1 MLASGFTAAPVSQY
15 LFFGVIASSIL
26 VSITDTKY
34 LFYIQVV
41 PHLWV
46 YRQGWRVLVWQSCYN
61 NSTELLFAAMS
72 LYQMRIIERLWGSR
86 KFASFLCSVLP
97 PTLILPP
104 LITTMLRPLTFGAVN
119 NLPAGPTPLIFAL
132 LAQYHAA
139 IPTIYK
145 YRIVTSKSPATSSG
159 AGEDQGPVLSDKFLV
174 YLLAGQLALSSFPGS
189 TIAAGVG
196 WMVGVAWRGEWGP
209 GAWGRWRVPGWVVGE
224 KKAST
229 GQGFER
235 LRRRLEGEGSATGS
249 DGGSAGETRRRTL
262 GRGILD
268 QFRGAF

>member
-1 MLASGFTAAPVSQY
+1 MLASGFTAAPVSQC

-41 PHLWV
+41 PHLWQ
-46 YRQGWRVLVWQSCYN
+46 YKQAWRLLVWQSCYN

-72 LYQMRIIERLWGSR
+72 LYHLRIIERLWGSR
-86 KFASFLCSVLP
+86 KFASFLFSLLP
-97 PTLILPP
+97 PTLLLPP
-104 LITTMLRPLTFGAVN
+104 IVTTMLRPLTFGAVN
-119 NLPAGPTPLIFAL
+119 HLPAGPTPLIFAL

-145 YRIVTSKSPATSSG
+145 YRIVTSKSPSTSSS
-159 AGEDQGPVLSDKFLV
+159 ASEEQGPVLSDKFLV

-189 TIAAGVG
+189 AIAASVG

-224 KKAST
+224 KKANT

-235 LRRRLEGEGSATGS
+235 LRRRLEGEGSGTGA
-249 DGGSAGETRRRTL
+249 DGRSEGEARRRTL